1 MIGLQIKKL
10 ATMNQQP
17 DKLFREKLEG
27 FQKPAPASAWDKIEK
42 NLNNKSPKGLWWKI
56 AASLLLLA
64 VATYVLW
71 PKGSQSTENSI
82 ATKKAE
88 ETKSIA
94 TPKEE
99 QVKKEKP
106 APEQTPITPLESS
119 QENNVAKVNK
129 EKYQSTEKI
138 QESKITIEESVAN
151 IETPLNEIIPT
162 TETKTEIV
170 EIATVDINA
179 TTRIKDEYITLIV
192 TADEANKYLTK
203 NTNTQATSDV
213 KKTSSLR
220 KLLKKASDLTNDQR
234 PLADLR
240 QKKDEI
246 LALNF
251 DSKKQRGQNK

>member
-1 MIGLQIKKL
+1 
-10 ATMNQQP
+10 MNQQP
-17 DKLFREKLEG
+17 DKLFREKLESL
-27 FQKPAPASAWDKIEK
+27 QKPAPASAWDKIEK
-42 NLNNKSPKGLWWKI
+42 NLDNKSPKGLWWKI

-64 VATYVLW
+64 VATYMLW
-71 PKGSQSTENSI
+71 PKNSHSIENST
-82 ATKKAE
+82 ALKKVE
-88 ETKSIA
+88 ETKSISN
-94 TPKEE
+94 PKEE
-99 QVKKEKP
+99 QIKKESP
-106 APEQTPITPLESS
+106 APTQTSVTPIESS
-119 QENNVAKVNK
+119 QKNNVAKVDKQKHQTENK
-129 EKYQSTEKI
+129 VEPKI
-138 QESKITIEESVAN
+138 SMEESVAN
-151 IETPLNEIIPT
+151 TEPQLNDVTPK
-162 TETKTEIV
+162 TETKIESAEVAAI
-170 EIATVDINA
+170 DKNA
-179 TTRIKDEYITLIV
+179 ASVKTDEYITLIV